1 MYLLVC
7 VSGRISWCGFR
18 MERPLSVD
26 AKGKRQ
32 ESSGGG
38 RVSSSLWKRVMLAI
52 SLRQRNDGQ
61 LSCLNRSVLGVRK
74 GARRME
80 RATAASIRSMAMA
93 SRSRRLPCQTGDAYS
108 SFGRRKY
115 KYSCAVVAGSSTF
128 DIHLRS
134 PARGAALRR
143 SSWMW
148 SCQSRFRERTTPRC
162 FVHGT
167 TSIASFSMRSLPV
180 CMLVD
185 EVIIFVFAW
194 PKRPRQEIA
203 QFSAEVTASWSGD
216 SDTSW
221 LCWWAWCNRASSAY
235 RSVCTRLMLQ
245 GRSFMKI
252 TKSTGPRCD
261 PCGTPAEIGCGADW
275 PSPTR
280 TVMWRPDK

>member
-7 VSGRISWCGFR
+7 ASGRISWSGFR

-32 ESSGGG
+32 ESRAGEDELVEVYERGSCW
-38 RVSSSLWKRVMLAI
+38 RFLCASVMTA
-52 SLRQRNDGQ
+52 GT
-61 LSCLNRSVLGVRK
+61 LSCLNSSGGSVLGVRK

-80 RATAASIRSMAMA
+80 LATAAWTRSMAIA
-93 SRSRRLPCQTGDAYS
+93 SRSRRLPCRTGDAYS

-115 KYSCAVVAGSSTF
+115 KYSCAAVAGRSTF
-128 DIHLRS
+128 DIHLTVTS

-162 FVHGT
+162 FVLGT
-167 TSIASFSMRSLPV
+167 TSIASFSMRSMPV

-194 PKRPRQEIA
+194 PKRPRQLQEIA
-203 QFSAEVTASWSGD
+203 QFSADVTASWSGD
-216 SDTSW
+216 SDKSW
-221 LCWWAWCNRASSAY
+221 LCWWAWCKDSLSAPLF
-235 RSVCTRLMLQ
+235 SFRLY
-245 GRSFMKI
+245 F
-252 TKSTGPRCD
+252 
-261 PCGTPAEIGCGADW
+261 
-275 PSPTR
+275 
-280 TVMWRPDK
+280 